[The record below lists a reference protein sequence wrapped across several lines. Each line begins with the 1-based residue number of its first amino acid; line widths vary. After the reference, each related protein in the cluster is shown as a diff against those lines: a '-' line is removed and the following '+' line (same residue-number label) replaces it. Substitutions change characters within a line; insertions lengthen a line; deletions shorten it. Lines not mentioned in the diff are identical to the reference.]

1 MMLRWALTVA
11 YVAVLIVALVAQIF
25 DPAISPLLFWG
36 VLIWFIASLFLY
48 RLPAMSRPVSWG
60 RSAGRPSTSGSP
72 LPSGQP
78 STPPVDLGFCVRC
91 GTHLTP
97 GTPICPTCGRTV
109 LPV

>member
-11 YVAVLIVALVAQIF
+11 YVAVLVVALVAQIF
-25 DPAISPLLFWG
+25 DPAISPFLFWG

-48 RLPAMSRPVSWG
+48 RLPAMSRPVGWG
-60 RSAGRPSTSGSP
+60 KSAPRPSNGGTA
-72 LPSGQP
+72 LPSGMP

-91 GTHLTP
+91 GTHITP
-97 GTPICPTCGRTV
+97 GTSVCPSCGRTV